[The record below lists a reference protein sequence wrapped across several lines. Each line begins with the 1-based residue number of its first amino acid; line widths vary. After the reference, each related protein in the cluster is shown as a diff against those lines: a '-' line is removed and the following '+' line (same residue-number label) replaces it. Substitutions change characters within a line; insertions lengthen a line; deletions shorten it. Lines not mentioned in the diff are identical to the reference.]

1 MARSKGVH
9 WFDVIVPDNPIPYLL
24 GYRICQYLGR
34 YGSGKTLTAVAHT
47 ASLIYGGYASGV
59 VSNIPLSIPKL
70 TEVQRQRGKPSTW
83 PQGYIILADEA
94 WQYLFIDATPKQI
107 KEFIAYLRKN
117 SNILLL
123 PSVLPLS
130 RYIRALTVAR
140 YFNWQVFGL
149 PYWWMTVEVPGERP
163 GLFRISPPRYYG
175 WYDTKALVDDTW
187 YFYERVEP
195 A

>member
-1 MARSKGVH
+1 MARAKGVH
-9 WFDVIVPDNPIPYLL
+9 WFDILVPDNPIPYLL

-47 ASLIYGGYASGV
+47 AALIRGGYASGV
-59 VSNIPLSIPKL
+59 ISNLPLSIPGL
-70 TEVQRQRGKPSTW
+70 VEVSRQSGKPALW
-83 PQGYIILADEA
+83 PRGYVILADEA

-130 RYIRALTVAR
+130 RYIRALTVTR
-140 YFNWQVFGL
+140 YFNWQVFGINS
-149 PYWWMTVEVPGERP
+149 WWMTVEVPGERP
-163 GLFRISPPRYYG
+163 GLFKIKPSRYYG
-175 WYDTKALVDDTW
+175 WYDTKALVDETW
-187 YFYERVEP
+187 YSYEP
-195 A
+195 AEC